1 MPVLSRFL
9 GIIIFMNWGDRPL
22 PHFHARYGDFEIT
35 VEIQKLGAG
44 SQNNT
49 DMIQIIVEDNGRGLD
64 GSTTNSGRFLA
75 ARPSVDGLGIGL
87 TNTRSRL
94 KVLFGERY
102 LFRMNNTA
110 SGGCRVEIRL
120 PLDELSVSVVD

>member
-1 MPVLSRFL
+1 MAVGQS
-9 GIIIFMNWGDRPL
+9 IDVS
-22 PHFHARYGDFEIT
+22 ARR
-35 VEIQKLGAG
+35 VGAALEL
-44 SQNNT
+44 
-49 DMIQIIVEDNGRGLD
+49 IVEDNGRGLD
-64 GSTTNSGRFLA
+64 GSMTNSGRFMA

-94 KVLFGERY
+94 RVLFGERY

-120 PLDELSVSVVD
+120 PLDELTVSHTD